1 MAGAGKRRRKGA
13 LAVLLIMATLL
24 AVAVAVASGLAL
36 IFYRITVAVGCQFSS
51 DVPGRGC
58 INTLS
63 WDIGA
68 ANLALLAL
76 LLLAAASVATARM
89 RKWFASRS

>member
-1 MAGAGKRRRKGA
+1 MTGTGKRRRKGA
-13 LAVLLIMATLL
+13 LAVLLIMATLF
-24 AVAVAVASGLAL
+24 AVANGLAL
-36 IFYRITVAVGCQFSS
+36 IWYRITVAVGCQFSS

-58 INTLS
+58 INTLR

-68 ANLALLAL
+68 ATIALLAL
-76 LLLAAASVATARM
+76 ILLGAAGVAADRM

>member
-1 MAGAGKRRRKGA
+1 MTGTGKRRRKGA

-24 AVAVAVASGLAL
+24 AVAVASGLAL
-36 IFYRITVAVGCQFSS
+36 IWYRITVAVGCQFSS

-58 INTLS
+58 INTLR

-68 ANLALLAL
+68 ANVALLAL
-76 LLLAAASVATARM
+76 ILLGAAGVAADRM